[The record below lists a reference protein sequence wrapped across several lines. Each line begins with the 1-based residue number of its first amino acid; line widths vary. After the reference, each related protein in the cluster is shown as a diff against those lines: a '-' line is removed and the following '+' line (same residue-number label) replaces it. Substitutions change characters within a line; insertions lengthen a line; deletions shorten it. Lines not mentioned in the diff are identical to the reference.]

1 MLLCFGKQ
9 ELLAVDQVFHLFPS
23 KFEMPIYMKVV
34 SIEKLDNVHK
44 GRFLSV

>member
-1 MLLCFGKQ
+1 MSMRVSEQVVLS
-9 ELLAVDQVFHLFPS
+9 VDQVFHLFPS

-34 SIEKLDNVHK
+34 SLNQLDNFHK